1 MALGTDEP
9 WRGGKFQESS
19 PKCVI
24 AMIWCFARSAGSR
37 ITGCRER
44 YLVSWGCRD
53 NAPNFAKSGRDEARV
68 REMRDAER
76 HVDAPIDQVHGPVE
90 KIEPHRD
97 SLVVV
102 HEGVDHRSQDI
113 FAGDRRRGEGQRPAR
128 RRPFAGRKNV
138 GFLEI
143 DQYAAASSGIA
154 LTCLAQF
161 ERTRRAMKQ
170 FSANMRLEESDR
182 AADGCRRSAEAPAR
196 TSKTPLGDGRHKDF
210 HRVDAVHFFFRLE
223 QRWLK
228 ARQADL
234 LVRWS
239 SRASSATMPRRPA
252 FATANCPEYPAWTRF
267 PILRIFA

>member
-1 MALGTDEP
+1 MRHCDDLVFCEVGRFTDHRVP
-9 WRGGKFQESS
+9 RK
-19 PKCVI
+19 I
-24 AMIWCFARSAGSR
+24 
-37 ITGCRER
+37 
-44 YLVSWGCRD
+44 SWGCRD
-53 NAPNFAKSGRDEARV
+53 NAPNFAESDRDEARV

-76 HVDAPIDQVHGPVE
+76 NVDALIDQVYRPVE

-97 SLVVV
+97 SPVFV

-113 FAGDRRRGEGQRPAR
+113 FACDHRRGEGQRAAR
-128 RRPFAGRKNV
+128 RRTFAGRKDV

-143 DQYAAASSGIA
+143 DQYAAASGGIA
-154 LTCLAQF
+154 LARLAQF

-182 AADGCRRSAEAPAR
+182 AADRCRRSAEAPAR

-228 ARQADL
+228 ARRADPL
-234 LVRWS
+234 AHLS
-239 SRASSATMPRRPA
+239 SRASSATMPRRSA
-252 FATANCPEYPAWTRF
+252 FATANYQSTGLSRF
-267 PILRIFA
+267 PIFRRRGKISTIAIRS